1 MSKRLSKLGWIV
13 VAVLLSIALI
23 ALPACGGTP
32 AEQEEEE
39 EEEEGIPY
47 KNDGIFIQETIGD
60 IDSLDPAWAYDTASG
75 EQIQHMYEGLV
86 GYDGG
91 NTDKFLGLAA
101 DTWTIAPDGKSITFH
116 IRPNVKFSNGD
127 TMTVNDALYSFQRVM
142 VTDPY
147 SNGGPIWMFYF
158 PLLDVYDSSEVT
170 PEQIQNAVQIVN
182 GDSIKFNFVRAYPST
197 TFMQIL
203 SGSWGSIV
211 NKKFCIEQGD
221 WPGTWDN
228 WKNWNDPEHEALKL
242 NDKTMGTGPFALE
255 VWNKPT
261 DIKLVKNQNYWQ
273 GTAAVPFD
281 RVITKYVDEWSS
293 RKLSLLAGDAD
304 LVYCP
309 RTNIGDLAGI
319 AGVQAIKDLPE
330 LSIDCLFFNFN
341 ITATSPYIGSGLLDG
356 NGIPTDFFTDI
367 NVRRG
372 ITQAFNWDT
381 YITQAMQG
389 EAQQVGSPIVDGLP
403 YFNPNA
409 KMYSYDVAKATED
422 LKAAWGGQVWEK
434 GFKFTLIYNAGNLV
448 RKTACEILAENLQ
461 RINTKFQVS
470 IQPKVWSGSLSTM
483 RSKQWAMFQ
492 IGWLPDYADP
502 DNYVVPFMATGGTF
516 SGPAS
521 YSNPVVDALIAE
533 GATSID
539 TARRQQIYYQLQDI
553 YYTDVVGIPLA
564 QPLGRRFFTKY
575 IDGFIFNPCNS
586 GPAGNLLYLTKSAS

>member
-1 MSKRLSKLGWIV
+1 MSKRFSKMALLILMGLLCLAL
-13 VAVLLSIALI
+13 VAF
-23 ALPACGGTP
+23 PACSSTGE
-32 AEQEEEE
+32 EQEE

-127 TMTVNDALYSFQRVM
+127 TMTVNDVLYSFQRVM

-203 SGSWGSIV
+203 AGSWGSIV

-330 LSIDCLFFNFN
+330 LSIDALFFNFN
-341 ITATSPYIGSGLLDG
+341 ITATSPYIGSGKLDG
-356 NGIPTDFFTDI
+356 NGVSTDFFTDI

-372 ITQAFNWDT
+372 IAYSFNWDT

-389 EAQQVGSPIVDGLP
+389 EAQQVGSPIVQGLP

-409 KMYSYDVAKATED
+409 QKYSYDKAKAEENF
-422 LKAAWGGQVWEK
+422 KAAWGGQVWDK

-539 TARRQQIYYQLQDI
+539 TARRQQIYYQLQNI
-553 YYTDVVGIPLA
+553 YYTDLPGFTLA